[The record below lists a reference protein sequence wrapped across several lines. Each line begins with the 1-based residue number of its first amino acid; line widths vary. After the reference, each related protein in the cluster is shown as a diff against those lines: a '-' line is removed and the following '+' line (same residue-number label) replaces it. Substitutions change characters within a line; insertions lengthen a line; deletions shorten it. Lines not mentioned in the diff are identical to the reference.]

1 MSFELF
7 CSHMNFVVHIILLFF
22 YGNSTSYKSFQV
34 KSTSKLCK
42 SHLNLQ
48 SFIYK
53 IKQRA
58 VPQKCA
64 SIGPHSELKY
74 IARI

>member
-22 YGNSTSYKSFQV
+22 YSNSTSYKCFKV
-34 KSTSKLCK
+34 KSTSKLRK
-42 SHLNLQ
+42 SHLYLQ
-48 SFIYK
+48 SIISK
-53 IKQRA
+53 IKKMA

-64 SIGPHSELKY
+64 SKGPHSALKY